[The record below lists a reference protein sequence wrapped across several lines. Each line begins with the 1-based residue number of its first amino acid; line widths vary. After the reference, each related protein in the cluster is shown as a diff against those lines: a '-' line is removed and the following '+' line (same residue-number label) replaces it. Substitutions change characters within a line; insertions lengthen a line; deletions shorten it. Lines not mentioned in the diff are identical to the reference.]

1 MKGEVTV
8 FQITQENAAAVF
20 RQYANMVYRIA
31 LGIVKVPEEAED
43 ILMECFTAAAAHGG
57 FNDETHMKYWL
68 IQMAEHRALNVV
80 KSARVKRSVPLDEAV
95 EVAAPQKRENEL
107 LDTVM
112 SLPELFRT
120 VIYLFYYEDMPAA
133 EIAYALDITE
143 NTVYKRLAK
152 GRKLLKLTLEE
163 GSK

>member
-1 MKGEVTV
+1 M

-31 LGIVKVPEEAED
+31 LGIVKIPEEAED
-43 ILMECFTAAAAHGG
+43 ILMECFTAAATHSG

-80 KSARVKRSVPLDEAV
+80 KSARVKRSVPLDQAA

-107 LDTVM
+107 LDMVL
-112 SLPELFRT
+112 SLPEMIKT
-120 VIYLFYYEDMPAA
+120 VVYLFYYEDMPAA

-152 GRKLLKLTLEE
+152 GRKLLKIILEE

>member
-20 RQYANMVYRIA
+20 RQYANLVYRIA

-43 ILMECFTAAAAHGG
+43 ILMECFTAAAAHVG

-68 IQMAEHRALNVV
+68 IQMAEHRALNV

>member
-20 RQYANMVYRIA
+20 RQYANLVYRIA
-31 LGIVKVPEEAED
+31 LGIVKIPEEAED
-43 ILMECFTAAAAHGG
+43 ILMECFTAAAAHVG

-120 VIYLFYYEDMPAA
+120 VIYLFYYADMPAA

>member
-1 MKGEVTV
+1 M

-31 LGIVKVPEEAED
+31 LGIVKIPEEAED
-43 ILMECFTAAAAHGG
+43 ILMECFTAAAAHSG

-80 KSARVKRSVPLDEAV
+80 KSARVKRSVPLDQAV

-107 LDTVM
+107 LDMVL
-112 SLPELFRT
+112 SLPEMIKT
-120 VIYLFYYEDMPAA
+120 VVYLFYYEDMPAA

-152 GRKLLKLTLEE
+152 GRKLLKIILEE

>member
-1 MKGEVTV
+1 
-8 FQITQENAAAVF
+8 
-20 RQYANMVYRIA
+20 
-31 LGIVKVPEEAED
+31 
-43 ILMECFTAAAAHGG
+43 
-57 FNDETHMKYWL
+57 
-68 IQMAEHRALNVV
+68 
-80 KSARVKRSVPLDEAV
+80 
-95 EVAAPQKRENEL
+95 
-107 LDTVM
+107 M

>member
-8 FQITQENAAAVF
+8 FQITHENAAVVF
-20 RQYANMVYRIA
+20 RQYANTVYRVA

-43 ILMECFTAAAAHGG
+43 ILMECFTAAASHSG
-57 FNDETHMKYWL
+57 FNDESHMKYWL

-80 KSARVKRSVPLDEAV
+80 KSARVKRSVPLDEAA
-95 EVAAPQKRENEL
+95 EVAAPQKRENEI
-107 LDTVM
+107 LDIVM
-112 SLPELFRT
+112 SLPDLFKT
-120 VIYLFYYEDMPAA
+120 VIYLFYYEDMTAA

>member
-1 MKGEVTV
+1 M

-20 RQYANMVYRIA
+20 RQYANMIYRIA
-31 LGIVKVPEEAED
+31 LGIVKIPEEAED
-43 ILMECFTAAAAHGG
+43 ILMECFTAAAAHSE

-80 KSARVKRSVPLDEAV
+80 KSARVKRSVPLDQAV
-95 EVAAPQKRENEL
+95 EVAAPQRRENEL
-107 LDTVM
+107 LDMVM
-112 SLPELFRT
+112 SLPEMIKT
-120 VIYLFYYEDMPAA
+120 VVYLFYYEDMPAA

-152 GRKLLKLTLEE
+152 GRKLLKIILEE

>member
-8 FQITQENAAAVF
+8 FQITHENAAAVF
-20 RQYANMVYRIA
+20 RQYANTVYRVA

-43 ILMECFTAAAAHGG
+43 ILMECFTAAASHSG
-57 FNDETHMKYWL
+57 FNEKYWL

-80 KSARVKRSVPLDEAV
+80 KSARVKRSVPLDEAA
-95 EVAAPQKRENEL
+95 EVAAPQKRENEI
-107 LDTVM
+107 LDIVM
-112 SLPELFRT
+112 SLPELFKT
-120 VIYLFYYEDMPAA
+120 VIYLFYYEDMTAA